1 MYEWLYGTFLIVFLG
16 SLGLIVYF
24 WPTFYAAK
32 RQHKNLKAIL
42 VLNLFLGWTLIGWVA
57 AFVWATFE

>member
-1 MYEWLYGTFLIVFLG
+1 MYEWLYGAAFIVFFG

-32 RQHKNLKAIL
+32 RQHKNIKSIA